1 MKNAQNAIVST
12 AVRTGIKGC
21 KSNFNV
27 YFGIKGY
34 NLINDTNLHIVLCKV
49 AVTLTITLNN
59 QHKKLAFGDKIE
71 Q

>member
-34 NLINDTNLHIVLCKV
+34 NLINDTNLHILLCKV
-49 AVTLTITLNN
+49 AV
-59 QHKKLAFGDKIE
+59 H
-71 Q
+71 

>member
-21 KSNFNV
+21 KSKTYV

-34 NLINDTNLHIVLCKV
+34 NLINDTNLHILFCKA
-49 AVTLTITLNN
+49 AVTLIITLNN
-59 QHKKLAFGDKIE
+59 
-71 Q
+71 